1 MIRPK
6 VEEAHMKAYRGLTD
20 EEVSVLEGAGCSAE
34 AWSGVQVADGF
45 DPARVRNV
53 TFSGSVKV
61 GALGGTV
68 SVDGVDLPSGVT
80 NATLVNCELGDSV
93 RVANI
98 GSHIA
103 NYRIGDGAVV
113 TDVGRMATQPGA
125 TFGNGVELEPVNEGG
140 GREFRIFNEMS
151 SQFAYMACMHRY
163 RKDVVK
169 QLETMVDAY
178 IESVKSD
185 TGTVGEGAL
194 VSHVGEIVDVNI
206 GPYANVSGAAS
217 LKNGTIL
224 SEEAAPAEVGAG
236 VMADDFIIGEGS
248 SVTGGAVLGAV
259 FVGQG
264 VKVGK
269 QFSGENSLFFANCEC
284 YHGEACSIFGGPYTV
299 THHKSSL
306 LIAAMFSFY
315 NAGSATNQ
323 SNHMYK
329 LGPVHQGLLERGSK
343 TGSSSYLLWPS
354 VVGPFSVVIGKH
366 FTNFDL
372 RDMPFSYITEEKGQ
386 SLLTPAMNLSTVG
399 TVRDG
404 EKWPARDRRKSTV
417 KRDLI
422 RFEVF
427 SPYTVGKMIRGEAIL
442 DKLYKDAPK
451 GDEEV
456 RYKGITIKRLVIRF
470 VNRNYRSAIDTY
482 LNGKIADRAGDASSP
497 EAIKSAMQAAPDS
510 VYSDAW
516 ADVSGLLLAQD
527 RLTAIEDRVGS
538 GKIAS
543 VSDLQAALEEAW
555 AAYPED
561 EWAWVRQAYEART
574 GKSVDA
580 LTAEDL
586 EQIRKDHKKGL
597 ASNMKKILADAEKEF
612 DDVAKMGFGIDGD
625 EGAVAADFEAVRG
638 TFEENSFVKQ
648 MQEALKEAQ
657 S

>member
-1 MIRPK
+1 
-6 VEEAHMKAYRGLTD
+6 MKAYRGLTD